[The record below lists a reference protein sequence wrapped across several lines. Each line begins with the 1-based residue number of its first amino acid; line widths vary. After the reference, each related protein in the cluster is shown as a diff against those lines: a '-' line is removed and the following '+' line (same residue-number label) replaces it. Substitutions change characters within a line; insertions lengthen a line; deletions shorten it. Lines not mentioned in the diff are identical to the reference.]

1 MESFI
6 MLAVAAWVSACP
18 SPKQRVIGNKA
29 TRRWQKKAITV
40 ALVTVIIFP
49 FRHHIPLVVSG
60 GLIVATVVN
69 AWNKRRS
76 EVSQRKQQE
85 EISTVLGS
93 LSGDLRAGVEASRAL
108 ENVAQTLPESALR
121 DTLMA
126 ASRSSRL
133 GGSASAYW
141 QQRAVA
147 IHGIEKITHAW
158 RLSERYGIALAPLL
172 ERNRASLDEDLRH
185 AERTQAAM
193 QGSKATA
200 YILTALP
207 FAGILL
213 GRGMGVN
220 ALEFLLHTHIGAV
233 LLILGTLLV
242 CVGNLWSQAIMEKA
256 R

>member
-1 MESFI
+1 
-6 MLAVAAWVSACP
+6 MLAAAAWVSASP
-18 SPKQRVIGNKA
+18 SPKRRAIGKKA
-29 TRRWQKKAITV
+29 TRQWQKKAISVILVV
-40 ALVTVIIFP
+40 ALIF
-49 FRHHIPLVVSG
+49 FLFGITFPLVVSG
-60 GLIVATVVN
+60 ALIVATIVN
-69 AWNKRRS
+69 SWNKRRL
-76 EVSQRKQQE
+76 EASQRREQE
-85 EISTVLGS
+85 EISTALGS
-93 LSGDLRAGVEASRAL
+93 LAGDLRAGVEASVAL
-108 ENVAQTLPESALR
+108 ENVAQNLPESALK

-126 ASRSSRL
+126 ASRSSRI

-172 ERNRASLDEDLRH
+172 EKNRASLDEDLRH
-185 AERTQAAM
+185 AERTQAAL
-193 QGSKATA
+193 QGAKATA

-207 FAGILL
+207 FVGILL

-220 ALEFLLHTHIGAV
+220 ALGFLFHTRIGAV

>member
-6 MLAVAAWVSACP
+6 MLAAAAWVSASP
-18 SPKQRVIGNKA
+18 SPKRRVVGKKA
-29 TRRWQKKAITV
+29 TRQWQKKAISVILVV
-40 ALVTVIIFP
+40 ALIFP
-49 FRHHIPLVVSG
+49 LRHHIPLVVSG
-60 GLIVATVVN
+60 ALIVATIVN
-69 AWNKRRS
+69 SWNKRRL
-76 EVSQRKQQE
+76 EASQHREQE
-85 EISTVLGS
+85 EISTALGS
-93 LSGDLRAGVEASRAL
+93 LAGDLRAGVEASVAL
-108 ENVAQTLPESALR
+108 ENVAQNLPESALK

-126 ASRSSRL
+126 ASRSSRI

-141 QQRAVA
+141 QQRALA

-172 ERNRASLDEDLRH
+172 EKNRASLDEDLRH
-185 AERTQAAM
+185 AERTQAAL
-193 QGSKATA
+193 QGAKATA

-207 FAGILL
+207 FVGILL

-220 ALEFLLHTHIGAV
+220 ALGFLFHTRIGAV

>member
-6 MLAVAAWVSACP
+6 MLAAATWVSASP
-18 SPKQRVIGNKA
+18 SPKQRVAGKKVA
-29 TRRWQKKAITV
+29 RQWRKKAISV
-40 ALVTVIIFP
+40 VLIVVILFP
-49 FRHHIPLVVSG
+49 LRHHIPLVVSAA
-60 GLIVATVVN
+60 LIVATIVN

-85 EISTVLGS
+85 EISAVLGS

-108 ENVAQTLPESALR
+108 ENVAQNLPESALR

-185 AERTQAAM
+185 AERIQAAM
-193 QGSKATA
+193 QGAKATA

-213 GRGMGVN
+213 RRGMGVN
-220 ALEFLLHTHIGAV
+220 ALGFLLHTHIGAV

>member
-1 MESFI
+1 

-18 SPKQRVIGNKA
+18 SPKQRVIGKKA

-40 ALVTVIIFP
+40 ALVAVIIFP

-60 GLIVATVVN
+60 GLIIATVVN

-126 ASRSSRL
+126 ASRS
-133 GGSASAYW
+133 
-141 QQRAVA
+141 
-147 IHGIEKITHAW
+147 
-158 RLSERYGIALAPLL
+158 LAPWRISVRIL
-172 ERNRASLDEDLRH
+172 
-185 AERTQAAM
+185 
-193 QGSKATA
+193 ATTSCCYSWHRENNPCLA
-200 YILTALP
+200 P
-207 FAGILL
+207 
-213 GRGMGVN
+213 
-220 ALEFLLHTHIGAV
+220 E
-233 LLILGTLLV
+233 
-242 CVGNLWSQAIMEKA
+242 
-256 R
+256 